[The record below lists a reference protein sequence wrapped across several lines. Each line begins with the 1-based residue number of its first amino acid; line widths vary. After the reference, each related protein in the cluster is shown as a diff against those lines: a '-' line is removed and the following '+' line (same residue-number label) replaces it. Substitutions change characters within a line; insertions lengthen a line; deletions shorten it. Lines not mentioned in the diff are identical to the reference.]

1 MSTVTSGNRRAER
14 IAYLRSTRST
24 NVNTLLAATR
34 NVKDVQPHFLGVMN
48 ASCASCDAKFWIQER
63 KPGTS
68 QQNPVFHLCCRDG
81 KFTLPTFPSPPSLLL
96 ELLQG
101 TTNESKHNRNFIRA
115 YNSAFSFTSSGAN
128 FDRTLADNCAGVYTY
143 RIQGAVYHQISN
155 ALLPPIGHAPSFAQ
169 IYIYDTDYQI
179 ERRCSIFPDLHRSI
193 LEKIQHCLHV
203 ANPFVTQFQ
212 ANDKQALLTASTQEF
227 ELRIGEPSIP
237 DRCYDQ
243 PNASEI
249 AVLMT
254 GDGHEGDGRRSIVLR
269 KRGGGLQFVNQ
280 LNGYYDLLHFVLLFP
295 YGSPGWS
302 LQLKE
307 SAHVT
312 MNQFYAY
319 HFMVRDS
326 STVLHLSGRLFQEY
340 LVDVYAKVE
349 ESRLHWIRCN
359 QSTLRLSL
367 YRGLVDQVATDNVA
381 MPAGRMIILPPSF
394 TGGPRYMQGLY
405 QDAMAI
411 VNTIAS
417 KQEFLQLPLLQ
428 TSALAI
434 ILRIIH
440 KMKPNNIYTHDTYL
454 HQRHSGES
462 ANSVC
467 KKCIQLF
474 LPYKFTT
481 RICKQW
487 CTQKEKQLL
496 KS

>member
-1 MSTVTSGNRRAER
+1 MCFVRRKV
-14 IAYLRSTRST
+14 LDTRT
-24 NVNTLLAATR
+24 QTWY
-34 NVKDVQPHFLGVMN
+34 K
-48 ASCASCDAKFWIQER
+48 
-63 KPGTS
+63 
-68 QQNPVFHLCCRDG
+68 
-81 KFTLPTFPSPPSLLL
+81 PPSLLL

-101 TTNESKHNRNFIRA
+101 TTNESKHYRNFIRA

-155 ALLPPIGHAPSFAQ
+155 ALLPPVGHAPSFAQ
-169 IYIYDTDYQI
+169 IYIYNTDYQI

-212 ANDKQALLTASTQEF
+212 ANNEQALLTASTQEF

-237 DRCYDQ
+237 DRRYDQ

-280 LNGYYDLLHFVLLFP
+280 LNGYYDPLHFVLLFP

-319 HFMVRDS
+319 HFMVHDS

-340 LVDVYAKVE
+340 VVDAYAKFE

-359 QSTLRLSL
+359 QSTLRSSL
-367 YRGLVDQVATDNVA
+367 YRGLVDQVATDNVV

-394 TGGPRYMQGLY
+394 TSGPRYMQGLY

-411 VNTIAS
+411 VRKMGKPDLFITMTCNLKWPDITQSLLPCQKAQDQFDLCCRVFQLKLKELLHLIIDKEVFS
-417 KQEFLQLPLLQ
+417 KVNGRVYVVEFQKRGLPHAHMLWVLDAQ
-428 TSALAI
+428 YKPKTPEDIDKIVCAEIPDPSDKDLFDCVTTHM
-434 ILRIIH
+434 IH
-440 KMKPNNIYTHDTYL
+440 GP
-454 HQRHSGES
+454 
-462 ANSVC
+462 
-467 KKCIQLF
+467 
-474 LPYKFTT
+474 
-481 RICKQW
+481 
-487 CTQKEKQLL
+487 
-496 KS
+496 